1 MGSRMQLPPVAP
13 VRAASFR
20 GSGPPLPKH
29 TAEGG
34 SYSDRFRQR
43 QTAAAVKAAPN
54 LGSATEFPSLAPPP
68 LIRTSASAASASA
81 AAAATHTYSS
91 WASKAAAL
99 AELDAREEGARRMR
113 IAAAEAAAAAEIPIA
128 CFQVTRAF
136 KDAPIEAYE
145 EEDHLRGLATGGDE
159 EGSYTPPYDYEE
171 TAGEGQHGNEGGGY
185 GEEEDRC

>member
-1 MGSRMQLPPVAP
+1 MQLPPVAP

-43 QTAAAVKAAPN
+43 QTAAAAAKATPN

-68 LIRTSASAASASA
+68 LIGTASASA
-81 AAAATHTYSS
+81 AATHSYSS

-99 AELDAREEGARRMR
+99 AELDAREEEARRMR

-145 EEDHLRGLATGGDE
+145 EEDNLRGLAAGGDE
-159 EGSYTPPYDYEE
+159 EESYTPPYGRYDYEE
-171 TAGEGQHGNEGGGY
+171 NAGEEQHGNEGGGY
-185 GEEEDRC
+185 GEEEDRW